1 MSVSRK
7 KRSRGKFRKS
17 ILIYYL
23 TKFAGVIYR
32 TFLAGFFGWLLTS
45 YEALVSG
52 FASSVIVKKL
62 QTVSG
67 YKIFHK
73 ARNAKRFVAGAYER
87 SFFLNFLRS
96 ISSKLLHTRL
106 ASFGI
111 FFFSYG
117 FYLILIQVIREYA
130 LPEDHMA
137 MSGIIVGGAYML
149 FGTLFLFSKKNVAY
163 AVYHSKILG
172 AVLFEFLG
180 LRVMD
185 VAEAANSENKK
196 AWNPPFIFGMIFGL
210 LSIFLDPIVILGA
223 VLLLA
228 LFYTIIASPESGII
242 LVCVGLPFLETMHLV
257 ALICLIDVSYIF
269 KAICGRR
276 VFRLCLM
283 DATVLAFLLFVV
295 FGGIFTIDG
304 SSFWKMLVFVCFMSA
319 YFVIK
324 NIISSP
330 NLVKRCLYALVISSA
345 LVSAYGIYQ
354 NYFGEISMKWQDIS
368 VFSDIRG
375 RVVSTFDNPNVLGEF
390 LVLIFPITLALL
402 ATAKK
407 ANERFFLF
415 FSALLSCF
423 CLVFTWSRGAW
434 LACFITT
441 ALFLCVSSKY
451 FFTAGILSVPIIGM
465 VAFLRSDSAIIRRI
479 TSFGDSSTSY
489 RVNIWKGVLRMT
501 EDIGFFGIGIGEE
514 AFGKVYPIYSLSGIE
529 AAPHSHN
536 LYLQIIVE
544 MGIFALLSFA
554 IFIFIFMLF
563 SFSFSKNAMGRSNKL
578 ICMGIFCG
586 AAALL
591 IQGLTDYVWY
601 NYRIFL
607 LFWIVVGLGVAHVYT
622 AKDTEEESDRI
633 YF

>member
-1 MSVSRK
+1 LSVSK
-7 KRSRGKFRKS
+7 KKHSLGKYRKS
-17 ILIYYL
+17 ILIDSL
-23 TKFAGVIYR
+23 TKLAGRIYR
-32 TFLAGFFGWLLTS
+32 TFLAGFFGWILTS

-52 FASSVIVKKL
+52 FSSSVIIKKL

-67 YKIFHK
+67 LKIFHF
-73 ARNAKRFVAGAYER
+73 ASNAKRRVAEAYER
-87 SFFLNFLRS
+87 SFFLNLLRS
-96 ISSKLLHTRL
+96 ISEKLLTARI
-106 ASFGI
+106 ASFGL

-130 LPEDHMA
+130 LPADNMA
-137 MSGIIVGGAYML
+137 MSGIIIGVAYML
-149 FGTLFLFSKKNVAY
+149 FGTLFLFSKRNIAY
-163 AVYHSKILG
+163 TIYHSKFLG
-172 AVLFEFLG
+172 GILFEFLG
-180 LRVMD
+180 LRITD
-185 VAEAANSENKK
+185 VAEAAENENKK
-196 AWNPPFIFGMIFGL
+196 GWNAPFISGMVFGL
-210 LSIFLDPIVILGA
+210 ISIFLDPLMILA
-223 VLLLA
+223 IILLFA
-228 LFYTIIASPESGII
+228 LFYVIVISPEAGII
-242 LVCVGLPFLETMHLV
+242 LVCMGLPFLETLQLA
-257 ALICLIDVSYIF
+257 ALICLIDVSYIL
-269 KAICGRR
+269 KLICGRR
-276 VFRLCLM
+276 MFRLQM
-283 DATVLAFLLFVV
+283 IDFTVFAFLLFVI

-304 SSFWKMLVFVCFMSA
+304 SSFWKMLVFVCFMSV

-330 NLVKRCLYALVISSA
+330 ALVKRCLYALVLASA

-354 NYFGEISMKWQDIS
+354 NYFGDLSSKWHDIS
-368 VFSDIRG
+368 VFSEIRG

-390 LVLIFPITLALL
+390 LVLIFPITLALM
-402 ATAKK
+402 ASAKK

-415 FSALLSCF
+415 VSALLSCG

-434 LACFITT
+434 LACIITT

-451 FFTAGILSVPIIGM
+451 FFTAGILSMPILGM
-465 VAFLRSDSAIIRRI
+465 FVFLQSDSAIIRRI

-489 RVNIWKGVLRMT
+489 RVNIWKGVLQML

-514 AFGKVYPIYSLSGIE
+514 AFRKVYPIYALAGIE

-536 LYLQIIVE
+536 LYLQITVE
-544 MGIFALLSFA
+544 MGVFALLFFL
-554 IFIFIFMLF
+554 IFVFMFTQF
-563 SFSFSKNAMGRSNKL
+563 SFSFSKNAMNRSNRL
-578 ICMGIFCG
+578 LCMGIFCG

-607 LFWIVVGLGVAHVYT
+607 LFWIVVGLGVAHVSV

>member
-1 MSVSRK
+1 MSVSK
-7 KRSRGKFRKS
+7 KKHSLGKYRKS
-17 ILIYYL
+17 ILIDSL
-23 TKFAGVIYR
+23 TKLAGRIYR
-32 TFLAGFFGWLLTS
+32 TFLAGFFGWILTS

-52 FASSVIVKKL
+52 FSSSVIIKKL

-67 YKIFHK
+67 LKIFHF
-73 ARNAKRFVAGAYER
+73 ASNAKRRVAEAYER
-87 SFFLNFLRS
+87 SFFLNLLRS
-96 ISSKLLHTRL
+96 ISEKLLTARI
-106 ASFGI
+106 ASFGL

-130 LPEDHMA
+130 LPADNMA
-137 MSGIIVGGAYML
+137 MSGIIIGVAYML
-149 FGTLFLFSKKNVAY
+149 FGTLFLFSKRNIAY
-163 AVYHSKILG
+163 TIYHSKFLG
-172 AVLFEFLG
+172 GILFEFLG
-180 LRVMD
+180 LRITD
-185 VAEAANSENKK
+185 VAEAAENENKK
-196 AWNPPFIFGMIFGL
+196 GWNAPFISGMVFGL
-210 LSIFLDPIVILGA
+210 ISIFLDPLMILA
-223 VLLLA
+223 IILLFA
-228 LFYTIIASPESGII
+228 LFYVIVISPEAGII
-242 LVCVGLPFLETMHLV
+242 LVCMGLPFLETLQLA
-257 ALICLIDVSYIF
+257 ALICLIDVSYIL
-269 KAICGRR
+269 KLICGRR
-276 VFRLCLM
+276 MFRLQMM
-283 DATVLAFLLFVV
+283 DFTVLAFLLFVI

-304 SSFWKMLVFVCFMSA
+304 SSFWKMLVFVCFMSV

-330 NLVKRCLYALVISSA
+330 ALVKRCLYALVLASA

-354 NYFGEISMKWQDIS
+354 NYFGDLSSKWHDIS
-368 VFSDIRG
+368 VFSEIRG

-390 LVLIFPITLALL
+390 LVLIFPITLALM
-402 ATAKK
+402 ASAKK

-415 FSALLSCF
+415 VSALLSCG

-434 LACFITT
+434 LACIITT

-451 FFTAGILSVPIIGM
+451 FFTAGILSMPILGM
-465 VAFLRSDSAIIRRI
+465 FVFLQSDSAIIRRI

-489 RVNIWKGVLRMT
+489 RVNIWKGVLQML

-514 AFGKVYPIYSLSGIE
+514 AFRKVYPIYALAGIE

-536 LYLQIIVE
+536 LYLQITVE
-544 MGIFALLSFA
+544 MGVFALLFFL
-554 IFIFIFMLF
+554 IFVFMFTQF
-563 SFSFSKNAMGRSNKL
+563 SFSFSKNAMNRSNRL
-578 ICMGIFCG
+578 LCMGIFCG

-607 LFWIVVGLGVAHVYT
+607 LFWIVVGLGVAHVSV

>member
-1 MSVSRK
+1 LSVSK
-7 KRSRGKFRKS
+7 KKHSLGKYRKS
-17 ILIYYL
+17 ILIDSL
-23 TKFAGVIYR
+23 TKLAGRIYR
-32 TFLAGFFGWLLTS
+32 TFLAGFFGWILTS

-52 FASSVIVKKL
+52 FSSSVIIKKL

-67 YKIFHK
+67 LKIFHF
-73 ARNAKRFVAGAYER
+73 ASNAKRRVAEAYER
-87 SFFLNFLRS
+87 SFFLNLLRS
-96 ISSKLLHTRL
+96 ISEKLLTARI
-106 ASFGI
+106 ASFGL

-130 LPEDHMA
+130 LPADNMA
-137 MSGIIVGGAYML
+137 MSGIIIGVAYML
-149 FGTLFLFSKKNVAY
+149 FGTLFLFSKRNIAY
-163 AVYHSKILG
+163 TIYHSKFLG
-172 AVLFEFLG
+172 GILFEFLG
-180 LRVMD
+180 LRITD
-185 VAEAANSENKK
+185 VAEAAENENKK
-196 AWNPPFIFGMIFGL
+196 GWNAPFISGMVFGL
-210 LSIFLDPIVILGA
+210 ISIFLDPLMILA
-223 VLLLA
+223 IILLFA
-228 LFYTIIASPESGII
+228 LFYVIVISPEAGII
-242 LVCVGLPFLETMHLV
+242 LVCMGLPFLETLQLA
-257 ALICLIDVSYIF
+257 ALICLIDVSYIL
-269 KAICGRR
+269 KLICGRR
-276 VFRLCLM
+276 MFRLQMM
-283 DATVLAFLLFVV
+283 DFTVLAFLLFVI

-304 SSFWKMLVFVCFMSA
+304 SSFWKMLVFVCFMSV

-330 NLVKRCLYALVISSA
+330 ALVKRCLYALVLASA

-354 NYFGEISMKWQDIS
+354 NYFGDLSSKWHDIS
-368 VFSDIRG
+368 VFSEIRG

-390 LVLIFPITLALL
+390 LVLIFPITLALM
-402 ATAKK
+402 ASAKK

-415 FSALLSCF
+415 VSALLSCG

-434 LACFITT
+434 LACIITT

-451 FFTAGILSVPIIGM
+451 FFTAGILSMPILGM
-465 VAFLRSDSAIIRRI
+465 FVFLQSDSAIIRRI

-489 RVNIWKGVLRMT
+489 RVNIWKGVLQML

-514 AFGKVYPIYSLSGIE
+514 AFRKVYPIYALAGIE

-536 LYLQIIVE
+536 LYLQITVE
-544 MGIFALLSFA
+544 MGVFALLFFL
-554 IFIFIFMLF
+554 IFVFMFTQF
-563 SFSFSKNAMGRSNKL
+563 SFSFSKNAMNRSNRL
-578 ICMGIFCG
+578 LCMGIFCG

-607 LFWIVVGLGVAHVYT
+607 LFWIVVGLGVAHVSV

>member
-1 MSVSRK
+1 LSVSK
-7 KRSRGKFRKS
+7 KKHSLGKYRKS
-17 ILIYYL
+17 ILIDSL
-23 TKFAGVIYR
+23 TKLAGRIYR
-32 TFLAGFFGWLLTS
+32 TFLAGFFGWILTS

-52 FASSVIVKKL
+52 FSSSVIIKKL

-67 YKIFHK
+67 LKIFHF
-73 ARNAKRFVAGAYER
+73 ASNAKRRVAEAYER
-87 SFFLNFLRS
+87 SFFLNLLRS
-96 ISSKLLHTRL
+96 ISEKLLTARI
-106 ASFGI
+106 ASFGL

-130 LPEDHMA
+130 LPADNMA
-137 MSGIIVGGAYML
+137 MSDIIIGVAYML
-149 FGTLFLFSKKNVAY
+149 FGTLFLFSKRNIAY
-163 AVYHSKILG
+163 TIYHSKFLG
-172 AVLFEFLG
+172 GILFEFLG
-180 LRVMD
+180 LRITD
-185 VAEAANSENKK
+185 VAEAAENENKK
-196 AWNPPFIFGMIFGL
+196 GWNAPFISGMVFGL
-210 LSIFLDPIVILGA
+210 ISIFLDPLMILA
-223 VLLLA
+223 IILLFA
-228 LFYTIIASPESGII
+228 LFYVIVISPEAGII
-242 LVCVGLPFLETMHLV
+242 LVCMGLPFLETLQLA
-257 ALICLIDVSYIF
+257 ALICLIDVSYIL
-269 KAICGRR
+269 KLICGRR
-276 VFRLCLM
+276 MFRLQMM
-283 DATVLAFLLFVV
+283 DFTVLAFLLFVI

-304 SSFWKMLVFVCFMSA
+304 SSFWKMLVFVCFMSV

-330 NLVKRCLYALVISSA
+330 ALVKRCLYALVLASA

-354 NYFGEISMKWQDIS
+354 NYFGDLSSKWHDIS
-368 VFSDIRG
+368 VFSEIRG

-390 LVLIFPITLALL
+390 LVLIFPITLALM
-402 ATAKK
+402 ASAKK

-415 FSALLSCF
+415 VSALLSCG

-434 LACFITT
+434 LACIITT

-451 FFTAGILSVPIIGM
+451 FFTAGILSMPILGM
-465 VAFLRSDSAIIRRI
+465 FVFLQSDSAIIRRI

-489 RVNIWKGVLRMT
+489 RVNIWKGVLQML

-514 AFGKVYPIYSLSGIE
+514 AFRKVYPIYALAGIE

-536 LYLQIIVE
+536 LYLQITVE
-544 MGIFALLSFA
+544 MGVFALLFFL
-554 IFIFIFMLF
+554 IFVFMFTQF
-563 SFSFSKNAMGRSNKL
+563 SFSFSKNAMNRSNRL
-578 ICMGIFCG
+578 LCMGIFCG

-607 LFWIVVGLGVAHVYT
+607 LFWIVVGLGVAHVSV